1 MNLAGKKKQI
11 VDAGSFYQV
20 DRVGTVLTYLESQE
34 LATFVDDSA
43 FEDVEGVKYFFAPNN
58 DKLRVVLGK
67 NWDYSEKDK
76 NNQDLGYSTLDIAW
90 PSPILFYGSPIGMQE
105 CGPPEVVT
113 SATGFFGAT
122 QTVIKQKIVLK
133 STVYFNSNEV
143 PQGTTDSNVLESWM
157 SFVKRGIET
166 PALNYN
172 PIITAQSN
180 QNPAQF
186 HFDHYHLSSFH
197 ISS

>member
-157 SFVKRGIET
+157 SFVKRG
-166 PALNYN
+166 
-172 PIITAQSN
+172 
-180 QNPAQF
+180 
-186 HFDHYHLSSFH
+186 
-197 ISS
+197 